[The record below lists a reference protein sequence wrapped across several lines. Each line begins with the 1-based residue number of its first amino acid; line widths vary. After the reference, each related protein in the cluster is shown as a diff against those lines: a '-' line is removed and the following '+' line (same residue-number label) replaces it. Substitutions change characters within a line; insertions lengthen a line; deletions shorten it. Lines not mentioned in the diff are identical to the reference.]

1 MTGED
6 AETAYCGLT
15 LWLLTSQRMSPRPA
29 WTDDTCRRCTNEVIS
44 NLVLLMEIQVRRVVE
59 HHHSLH
65 LVREDLERGVAI
77 MKRFQDQ
84 LGVNAWLSQFDSAAN
99 TLRKYSWL
107 IDKMSR
113 MPLDSQIINKLING
127 DGLKNYI

>member
-1 MTGED
+1 
-6 AETAYCGLT
+6 
-15 LWLLTSQRMSPRPA
+15 
-29 WTDDTCRRCTNEVIS
+29 
-44 NLVLLMEIQVRRVVE
+44 MEIQVKRVVE
-59 HHHSLH
+59 HHHSLD
-65 LVREDLERGVAI
+65 LAREDLERGVAI

-84 LGVNAWLSQFDSAAN
+84 LGVNAWLSQLDSAAN

-113 MPLDSQIINKLING
+113 MPLDSKIIKKLING